1 VNKLAEYF
9 HTDWSAMTLHDW
21 IGLIITIVVF
31 VLMVWLFLYVFNPKR
46 KQRFESQRHLLDDE
60 NLDTEK
66 DNE

>member
-1 VNKLAEYF
+1 
-9 HTDWSAMTLHDW
+9 MTLHDW